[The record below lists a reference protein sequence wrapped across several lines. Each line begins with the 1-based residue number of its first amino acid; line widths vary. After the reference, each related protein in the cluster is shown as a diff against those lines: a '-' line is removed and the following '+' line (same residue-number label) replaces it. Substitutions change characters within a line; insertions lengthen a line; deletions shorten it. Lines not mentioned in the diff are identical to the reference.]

1 MKTKIVATI
10 GPASSS
16 YEMLRKLAETGVNVF
31 RLNFSHGSYDEHQAV
46 IENIRKVNADTG
58 LNVSV
63 LADLQGP
70 KIRLGMVAD
79 APFLIN
85 DGDIIEA
92 TTREC
97 KCSPSQLYITYAFFA
112 SDVKP
117 DEIILIDDGK
127 IMLKVLESNK
137 IDRVKLEVLKGG
149 LVQSKKGVNMPETVT
164 TVPSLTEK
172 DLDDLDFILTQDV
185 NWIALSFV
193 RSAADIDLL
202 RTEMLKRNKSSNIPG
217 IVAKIEKPEAVNCID
232 EIVAVTDAVMVA
244 RGDLGVELP
253 MEQVPLVQKH
263 IVAQCIAA
271 SKPVI
276 VATQMMESMI
286 ESMRPTRAEV
296 NDVANSVMDGADA
309 VMLSGETSV
318 GKYPVLVVESM
329 KRIILQAEQFS
340 GLYDK
345 HHSPRTGDSDRLVS
359 DTILLSACHIARE
372 SAAKAIIAFTHSGY
386 SAFRISSQRP
396 YAGIFIFTENAYLA
410 NSLNLVWGVKAY
422 HIKNILPSTSK
433 TFKAI
438 TEILTDKKL
447 VEKGDLLVNVASTP
461 VYVSGKT
468 NMLKLSYV

>member
-16 YEMLRKLAETGVNVF
+16 FEMLRKLAETGVNVF
-31 RLNFSHGSYDEHQAV
+31 RLNFSHSSHDDHKAV
-46 IENIRKVNADTG
+46 IENIKKVNADTG
-58 LNVSV
+58 LNVSI

-70 KIRLGMVAD
+70 KIRLGLVAD
-79 APFLIN
+79 APFMIN
-85 DGDIIEA
+85 DGEVIEA
-92 TTREC
+92 TTKEC
-97 KCSPSQLYITYAFFA
+97 GCNSSVLYITYASFA
-112 SDVKP
+112 TDVKP
-117 DEIILIDDGK
+117 GEVILIDDGK
-127 IMLKVLESNK
+127 IQLKVLESNY
-137 IDRVKLEVLKGG
+137 IDRVKLEVVKGG
-149 LVQSKKGVNMPETVT
+149 LIQSKKGVNMPETIT

-172 DLDDLDFILTQDV
+172 DLNDLDFILTQDV

-193 RSAADIDLL
+193 RSAADIELL
-202 RTEMLKRNKSSNIPG
+202 RFEIQKRNKSVNTPG
-217 IVAKIEKPEAVNCID
+217 IVAKIEKPEAVKSID

-263 IVAQCIAA
+263 IVKQCVAA

-286 ESMRPTRAEV
+286 ENLRPSRAEV

-318 GKYPVLVVESM
+318 GKYPVQVVESM
-329 KRIILQAEQFS
+329 KKIIEQAEQFQ

-345 HHSPRTGDSDRLVS
+345 HHSPLTGDTDRLIS

-372 SAAKAIIAFTHSGY
+372 SDAKAIIAFTHSGY

-396 YAGIFIFTENAYLA
+396 HARIFIFTENAYLA
-410 NSLNLVWGVKAY
+410 NSLNLVWGVKAF
-422 HIKNILPSTSK
+422 HIQNILPSTSK

-438 TEILTDKKL
+438 TEILVEKEL

-468 NMLKLSYV
+468 NMLKLSFV